1 MSPWRTC
8 TSARWAA
15 SSLTRQL
22 RAILALVWFD
32 GLLPIRRSPF
42 SMVNFIVSPLTILFF
57 IDVFAGP
64 SRAVFALGGG
74 LIAVIVGS
82 CIILETEAAFLRLVV
97 KLQDMFVS
105 SPLSPI
111 TYVVGLSTAQLCN
124 GIAGIVLFSVLLG
137 LYAKISALGAVEIAL
152 AALITWASISA
163 LGFMVS
169 TFARDVRDLWVY
181 SPLLNVVLAFLS
193 PVFYPLSLIPSS
205 FQFIAYLS
213 PTTYP
218 ARIIQGATGLV
229 SLSPLELQLDFAGG
243 IAYTLFLIGI
253 AAKMSKWRQT

>member
-1 MSPWRTC
+1 MNPK
-8 TSARWAA
+8 
-15 SSLTRQL
+15 QL
-22 RAILALVWFD
+22 RQIAALVWFD
-32 GLLPIRRSPF
+32 GLLPLRRSPF
-42 SMVNFIVSPLTILFF
+42 SFINFLLSPLTILFF
-57 IDVFAGP
+57 IYVFAGP
-64 SRAVFALGGG
+64 SKAVYALSGG
-74 LIAVIVGS
+74 LVAVIVGS
-82 CIILETEAAFLRLVV
+82 CIVLETEAAFLRLVV

-105 SPLSPI
+105 SPLSPV
-111 TYVVGLSTAQLCN
+111 TYVVGLSAAQLCN

-137 LYAKISALGAVEIAL
+137 LYAKISALGALEIVV
-152 AALITWASISA
+152 AAVITWASISA

-193 PVFYPLSLIPSS
+193 PVFYPLSLIPSA

-229 SLSPLELQLDFAGG
+229 KLSSAELRLDFLGG
-243 IAYTLFLIGI
+243 VAYTLILVAL
-253 AAKMSKWRQT
+253 AAKLSKWRQT